1 MFYLSLYMLCRCCS
15 TSFLRRVF
23 AVAGV
28 FTISQIQIYSSI
40 CIIYHRQKKNI
51 NEYKHKIN
59 IILLIINNIIPNEE
73 D

>member
-1 MFYLSLYMLCRCCS
+1 MLLYQFSASCFRSSWSVHNFTNTNLQQYLQYLSQ
-15 TSFLRRVF
+15 T
-23 AVAGV
+23 
-28 FTISQIQIYSSI
+28 
-40 CIIYHRQKKNI
+40 KKNI

>member
-1 MFYLSLYMLCRCCS
+1 MLLSQFSASCYRSSSGVHKFTNTKLQQYLQYLSQ
-15 TSFLRRVF
+15 T
-23 AVAGV
+23 
-28 FTISQIQIYSSI
+28 
-40 CIIYHRQKKNI
+40 KKNI